1 MKEEK
6 MVKEYLPHEQR
17 VIAEREELMVKLNDL
32 NKFIGG
38 STFFEQLEKTQ
49 KNLLIIQQRAMETYA
64 TALKA
69 RIELF

>member
-38 STFFEQLEKTQ
+38 STFFEQLENTQ

-69 RIELF
+69 RIDLF

>member
-38 STFFEQLEKTQ
+38 STFFEQLENTQ

-69 RIELF
+69 RIDSF